1 MKLRAPRS
9 ILIGSGVLGGIAV
22 LPIVARAQN
31 STASTSSNAD
41 YEPLGIDGSG
51 TTNPS
56 KCFWHIMSKFNE
68 QIKLP
73 TQFSYRAVGSGTG
86 IKEFLGKG
94 IEIDGVESDTYLP
107 YNDFGSGD
115 IPISAEDRSDASSRG
130 IEFVQLPFALSAVSF
145 FHSVPGVPSG
155 EMGLNMTA
163 CLLARIFNANITTWD
178 DPEILDVNPGLVVE
192 RDYPIYVARRILGSS
207 STYSVTN
214 YLRAQCPDGWS
225 EDMTG
230 SEIEWHPSTN
240 GCDGSDLMTNCINEN
255 EGAIGY
261 LDAAHGHEEL
271 LTEISLRNGDGR
283 FLTSVSAGVEG
294 VQAAVD
300 LALVPTSADEDFS
313 KPGSNTW
320 PITLVSYVYIRK
332 DLSFIKNP
340 ARRTLLK
347 AFATALFDPDY
358 IGLCDR
364 YGIVPAPLALKQLSI
379 VGLEML
385 ELDASA
391 SDDWS
396 FEKDTMPGVG
406 QGDYVISSRRQN
418 FGLYEA
424 DRLADD
430 LAPLI
435 EEVRQLKLELAS
447 LKASAYSAS
456 GIAVGGSAAAS
467 LVIGLVVLAGMA
479 VVN

>member
-155 EMGLNMTA
+155 EMGLSEFLIRWLEFPIIGKFVM
-163 CLLARIFNANITTWD
+163 CIYIFNIY
-178 DPEILDVNPGLVVE
+178 IYISDVSLPLSLLVLLSSGL
-192 RDYPIYVARRILGSS
+192 I
-207 STYSVTN
+207 
-214 YLRAQCPDGWS
+214 
-225 EDMTG
+225 
-230 SEIEWHPSTN
+230 
-240 GCDGSDLMTNCINEN
+240 
-255 EGAIGY
+255 
-261 LDAAHGHEEL
+261 
-271 LTEISLRNGDGR
+271 
-283 FLTSVSAGVEG
+283 
-294 VQAAVD
+294 
-300 LALVPTSADEDFS
+300 
-313 KPGSNTW
+313 
-320 PITLVSYVYIRK
+320 
-332 DLSFIKNP
+332 
-340 ARRTLLK
+340 
-347 AFATALFDPDY
+347 
-358 IGLCDR
+358 
-364 YGIVPAPLALKQLSI
+364 
-379 VGLEML
+379 
-385 ELDASA
+385 
-391 SDDWS
+391 
-396 FEKDTMPGVG
+396 
-406 QGDYVISSRRQN
+406 SRR
-418 FGLYEA
+418 
-424 DRLADD
+424 
-430 LAPLI
+430 P
-435 EEVRQLKLELAS
+435 
-447 LKASAYSAS
+447 
-456 GIAVGGSAAAS
+456 
-467 LVIGLVVLAGMA
+467 
-479 VVN
+479 

>member
-1 MKLRAPRS
+1 MNL
-9 ILIGSGVLGGIAV
+9 
-22 LPIVARAQN
+22 
-31 STASTSSNAD
+31 SS
-41 YEPLGIDGSG
+41 YSSPY
-51 TTNPS
+51 PS
-56 KCFWHIMSKFNE
+56 C
-68 QIKLP
+68 L
-73 TQFSYRAVGSGTG
+73 
-86 IKEFLGKG
+86 
-94 IEIDGVESDTYLP
+94 
-107 YNDFGSGD
+107 
-115 IPISAEDRSDASSRG
+115 
-130 IEFVQLPFALSAVSF
+130 VSF
-145 FHSVPGVPSG
+145 FSSILRFFFP
-155 EMGLNMTA
+155 
-163 CLLARIFNANITTWD
+163 LAND
-178 DPEILDVNPGLVVE
+178 NPRE
-192 RDYPIYVARRILGSS
+192 KR
-207 STYSVTN
+207 TYN
-214 YLRAQCPDGWS
+214 QK
-225 EDMTG
+225 
-230 SEIEWHPSTN
+230 
-240 GCDGSDLMTNCINEN
+240 
-255 EGAIGY
+255 
-261 LDAAHGHEEL
+261 
-271 LTEISLRNGDGR
+271 
-283 FLTSVSAGVEG
+283 
-294 VQAAVD
+294 Q
-300 LALVPTSADEDFS
+300 
-313 KPGSNTW
+313 PGSNTW